1 MSIQLQK
8 EEIKTNEV
16 IGQKT
21 SQTMV
26 ECDVIVPDVKPDIK
40 KVLEVSGYVCITQ
53 RAIQQDKV
61 FLQGIVRMT
70 ALYLP
75 ENDGVGKL
83 KSLTAN
89 QEFTHIIDCRG
100 ASPQMQLFAEANVEH
115 FDFTLINSRKV
126 NLRCRL
132 LFGIKVTKPVVLSL
146 ATQVENP
153 ADIALKKERLRL
165 MESTGNCECQIIL
178 REQLEFPSGKP
189 TIGEILRITANPSST
204 EFQVFDQKAV
214 AKGEVRICTLY
225 TGEEDGSIQFME
237 HLIPFSEILD
247 MEEARESMT
256 GEIDYGIHDI
266 FYEARDDAD
275 GEARNLGIELVL
287 TANARGTETAE
298 IEGITDAYALKGDLE
313 LTTRAYAMEQLI
325 DTVTAEIVHKEQAEL
340 PPMLPKLK
348 QVCDV
353 HANAKIDRIT
363 IEDNQINVFG
373 NIHTNILYL
382 TEDDAVPVSGFQHIA
397 EFSHTFPITGD
408 GTGMICD
415 AQVFLNHT
423 GYTLSGNE
431 TLELRFV
438 LGVCAKIFQAENILF
453 IEEMQPVIPEHSK
466 PCPNMILYFVRSGDS
481 LWKIAKKYHTTVDAI
496 KKLNELE
503 GDTIY
508 PGQRLKIVSAC
519 A

>member
-1 MSIQLQK
+1 MSIQMLK

-16 IGQKT
+16 ICQKT

-40 KVLEVSGYVCITQ
+40 KVLEVSGYACITQ
-53 RAIQQDKV
+53 RVIQQDKV

-83 KSLTAN
+83 KSLNAS
-89 QEFTHIIDCRG
+89 QEFSHTIDCRG
-100 ASPQMQLFAEANVEH
+100 ASPQMQLFTETSVEH

-132 LFGIKVTKPVVLSL
+132 LFGVKVANPVVLSL

-153 ADIALKKERLRL
+153 SNIALKKERIRL
-165 MESTGNCECQIIL
+165 MGSTGNHECQIIL

-189 TIGEILRITANPSST
+189 TIGEILRITATPSST
-204 EFQVFDQKAV
+204 EFQIFDQKAV

-225 TGEEDGSIQFME
+225 TGEDDGSIQFME
-237 HLIPFSEILD
+237 HLVPFSEILD
-247 MEEARESMT
+247 VEEAREDMA
-256 GEIDYGIHDI
+256 GEIDYALQDL
-266 FYEARDDAD
+266 FYEIRDDAD
-275 GEARNLGIELVL
+275 GEARNLGVELVL
-287 TANARGTETAE
+287 TANVRGTETAE

-313 LTTRAYAMEQLI
+313 ITTRSYSMEQLM
-325 DTVTAEIVHKEQAEL
+325 DTVTAEIVHKDQAGL

-353 HANAKIDRIT
+353 HATAKIDHVT
-363 IEDNQINVFG
+363 VEDNQISVFG
-373 NIHTNILYL
+373 NIHTSILYL
-382 TEDDAVPVSGFQHIA
+382 TEDEAVPVSGFHHIA
-397 EFSHTFPITGD
+397 EFSHTFPISGD
-408 GTGMICD
+408 GNHIICD

-438 LGVCAKIFQAENILF
+438 LGLWAKIFQAENILF
-453 IEEMQPVIPEHSK
+453 IEEMKPVVPEHTK
-466 PCPNMILYFVRSGDS
+466 PCPNMILYFVRKGDS
-481 LWKIAKKYHTTVDAI
+481 LWKIAKRYHTTVDAI
-496 KKLNELE
+496 KTLNGLE